1 MERKQGKRNSRTQV
15 MEVIWLLIA
24 LISLISAIHALAH
37 HVARKGV
44 IFFILMILSL
54 AMFYL
59 RRHLRIHD
67 NKKDL

>member
-1 MERKQGKRNSRTQV
+1 